1 MHYPRDKGLKVHSEG
16 VGLKNALPRRWGL
29 KGALKRK
36 KKRAWRQTIWEI
48 RAQRHTRKETVLQN
62 TLPDRWG
69 LKDTLE
75 RDLLVR
81 H

>member
-36 KKRAWRQTIWEI
+36 KKKKGHEG
-48 RAQRHTRKETVLQN
+48 KLS
-62 TLPDRWG
+62 
-69 LKDTLE
+69 E
-75 RDLLVR
+75 R
-81 H
+81 